1 MQNTVTAEYINDR
14 LSEPEVFVD
23 ECEKRFDSKIESLA
37 EYCKKKEIRFIFLS
51 GPSSS
56 GKTTFTKKMAEMLG
70 ENTLCLSLDDYYK
83 EYADIPLS
91 KNGKPNYETVSALQ
105 VSRFRADFERLV
117 KGEEISVPMVDFA
130 RKQVIKEN
138 RRVTLK
144 KGDSVIIEGLHALN
158 SKFFGACK
166 EKCLKIFI
174 CPMSEVSIK
183 GRAISNYD
191 IRFIRRAV
199 RDNFFRSADIDLS
212 LELWKSVRAGE
223 KVYMGKYRKN
233 ADFLVDTFV
242 PYELCALKDEAEKLF
257 EKAEQTLKI
266 KRLRNIVSSF
276 GRIDLKLIP
285 ENSILR
291 EFLKI

>member
-1 MQNTVTAEYINDR
+1 MQNTVTAEYVNQR
-14 LSEPEVFVD
+14 LSEPSAFVE
-23 ECEKRFDSKIESLA
+23 ECEKCFDSKIENLA
-37 EYCKKKEIRFIFLS
+37 EYCRRKEIRFVFLA

-70 ENTLCLSLDDYYK
+70 AGTLTLSLDDYYK

-91 KNGKPNYETVSALQ
+91 KNGKPNYETVSAIQ
-105 VSRFRADFERLV
+105 IKRFREDFEKLV

-130 RKQVIKEN
+130 EKKVIKEN
-138 RRVTLK
+138 RRATLGK
-144 KGDSVIIEGLHALN
+144 DSAVIIEGLHALN
-158 SKFFGACK
+158 EKFYGVCR

-174 CPMSEVSIK
+174 CPMSEVTVR
-183 GRAISNYD
+183 GRIISNYD

-199 RDNFFRSADIDLS
+199 RDNFFRSADIALS
-212 LELWKSVRAGE
+212 LDLWESVRAGE
-223 KVYMGKYRKN
+223 KIYMSKYRRN

-242 PYELCALKDEAEKLF
+242 PYELCALKSEAEKLF
-257 EKAEQTLKI
+257 AGAEQTLKI
-266 KRLRNIVSSF
+266 RRLKNIISAF
-276 GRIDLKLIP
+276 KAIDLKLIP